1 MTENPIFSN
10 QPLTITNSLKKFKI
24 MRWQEN
30 DRSKNV
36 DDRRGQS
43 STRRIGGGIGI
54 GAIILA
60 LLALFFGG
68 DPMAV
73 LQNASQSAPAQSQT
87 QPVDLEKR
95 EDYAL
100 GEFVKVVLKETED
113 VWNTQFPAQ
122 LGRNYQEPVL
132 VLYDRATTS
141 ACGSASSATGPFY
154 CPGDQKIYIDLSFYE
169 ELQTRFGASGD
180 FAMAY
185 IVAHEVA
192 HHIQYLLDITTQVEQ
207 QKRRMSK
214 TQANE
219 MSVRLELQADYLAG
233 VWAHHGQKMKGFLE
247 EGDLEEAVN
256 AAAAVGDDRIQMKSR
271 GYVVPDGFTHG
282 TSEQRMRWF
291 KKGLMSGK
299 LQDGDTFGTDNL

>member
-1 MTENPIFSN
+1 
-10 QPLTITNSLKKFKI
+10 
-24 MRWQEN
+24 MRWQQS

-43 STRRIGGGIGI
+43 RGRAIGGGIGI
-54 GAIILA
+54 GAIIMA
-60 LLALFFGG
+60 LLAFFFGG
-68 DPMAV
+68 DPIAV
-73 LQNASQSAPAQSQT
+73 LQDASQSAPAQTQS
-87 QPVDLEKR
+87 QPVDLENR
-95 EDYAL
+95 ADYAL

-113 VWNTQFPAQ
+113 VWNAQFPTQ
-122 LGRNYQEPVL
+122 LGRNYREPVL

-141 ACGSASSATGPFY
+141 ACGAASSATGPFY
-154 CPGDQKIYIDLSFYE
+154 CPGDQKLYIDLSFYQ
-169 ELQTRFGASGD
+169 ELQNRFGASGD

-192 HHIQYLLDITTQVEQ
+192 HHVQYLLDITTQVEQ

-214 TQANE
+214 AQANE

-247 EGDLEEAVN
+247 EGDLEEAVQ

-271 GYVVPDGFTHG
+271 GYVVPDSFTHG
-282 TSEQRMRWF
+282 TSEQRVRWF

-299 LQDGDTFGTDNL
+299 LQDGDTFGTNSL

>member
-1 MTENPIFSN
+1 
-10 QPLTITNSLKKFKI
+10 
-24 MRWQEN
+24 MRWQQSE
-30 DRSKNV
+30 RSKNV

-43 STRRIGGGIGI
+43 GGGRRIGGGIGI

-60 LLALFFGG
+60 LLAFLFGG

-73 LQNASQSAPAQSQT
+73 LQNASQSAPTQTQT
-87 QPVDLEKR
+87 QPVDLTKR
-95 EDYAL
+95 DDYAL

-113 VWNTQFPAQ
+113 VWYKLFQEQ
-122 LGRNYQEPVL
+122 LNRRYQPPVL
-132 VLYDRATTS
+132 VLYDRQTTS
-141 ACGSASSATGPFY
+141 ACGVGSSATGPFY
-154 CPGDQKIYIDLSFYE
+154 CPGDQKIYIDLTFYE
-169 ELQTRFGASGD
+169 ELQTKFGASGD

-185 IVAHEVA
+185 VIAHEVG

-214 TQANE
+214 AQGNE
-219 MSVRLELQADYLAG
+219 LSVRLELQADFLAG

-271 GYVVPDGFTHG
+271 GYVVPESFTHG
-282 TSEQRMRWF
+282 TSEQRVRWF
-291 KKGLMSGK
+291 KKGLMSGNVE
-299 LQDGDTFGTDNL
+299 DGDTFRTNAL

>member
-1 MTENPIFSN
+1 
-10 QPLTITNSLKKFKI
+10 
-24 MRWQEN
+24 MRWQDSE
-30 DRSKNV
+30 RSKNV
-36 DDRRGQS
+36 DDRRGQ
-43 STRRIGGGIGI
+43 TAKRIGGGIGI
-54 GAIILA
+54 GAIIMA
-60 LLALFFGG
+60 VLALFLGG

-73 LQNASQSAPAQSQT
+73 LQNAAQSQPAQT
-87 QPVDLEKR
+87 QQTQSADLENR
-95 EDYAL
+95 PDYAL

-113 VWNTQFPAQ
+113 VWNAQFPAQ
-122 LGRNYQEPVL
+122 LGRNYQPPVL
-132 VLYDRATTS
+132 VLYDNRTTS
-141 ACGSASSATGPFY
+141 ACGAASSATGPFY
-154 CPGDQKIYIDLSFYE
+154 CPGDQKLYIDLTFYQ

-214 TQANE
+214 TDGNK

-247 EGDLEEAVN
+247 EGDLEEAVQ
-256 AAAAVGDDRIQMKSR
+256 AAAAVGDDRIQKKSR
-271 GYVVPDGFTHG
+271 GYVVPDSFTHG
-282 TSEQRMRWF
+282 TSEQRVRWF

-299 LQDGDTFGTDNL
+299 LEDGDTFGTNNL

>member
-1 MTENPIFSN
+1 
-10 QPLTITNSLKKFKI
+10 
-24 MRWQEN
+24 MRWQQSE
-30 DRSKNV
+30 RSRNV

-43 STRRIGGGIGI
+43 ARRIGGGIGI

-60 LLALFFGG
+60 VLTLFLGG

-73 LQNASQSAPAQSQT
+73 LENASQSAPPPTQSTGSANLQER
-87 QPVDLEKR
+87 P
-95 EDYAL
+95 DYEL

-113 VWNTQFPAQ
+113 VWNAQFPAQ
-122 LGRNYQEPVL
+122 LGRRYQEPVL
-132 VLYDRATTS
+132 VLYDRQTSS
-141 ACGSASSATGPFY
+141 ACGYASSATGPFY
-154 CPGDQKIYIDLSFYE
+154 CPGDQKIYIDLSFYR

-192 HHIQYLLDITTQVEQ
+192 HHLQYLLGFTQQVEAQ
-207 QKRRMSK
+207 RRRSSK
-214 TQANE
+214 AEGNRL
-219 MSVRLELQADYLAG
+219 SVMLELQADYLAG

-247 EGDLEEAVN
+247 EGDLEEAVQ

-271 GYVVPDGFTHG
+271 GYVVPDAFTHG
-282 TSEQRMRWF
+282 TSEQRVRWF

-299 LQDGDTFGTDNL
+299 IAEGDTFNAPSL